1 MADPVEALVLGSF
14 AGAIDSMETEIGRC
28 SEDGVVETVVAFRHW
43 LRPSRIGIGI
53 SVGSGG

>member
-1 MADPVEALVLGSF
+1 MADPVEALVLGLF

-28 SEDGVVETVVAFRHW
+28 SEDGAVETVTASRHW
-43 LRPSRIGIGI
+43 LHPSRIGI